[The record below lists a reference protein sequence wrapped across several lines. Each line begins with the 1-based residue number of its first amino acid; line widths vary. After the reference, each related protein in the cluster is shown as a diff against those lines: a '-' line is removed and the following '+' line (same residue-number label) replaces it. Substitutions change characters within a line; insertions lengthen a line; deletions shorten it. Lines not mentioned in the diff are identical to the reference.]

1 MNKENKI
8 RKELEKVLLTY
19 EKPSIY
25 FEKLRKDNKLKILYP
40 EINDLIGVIQS
51 PIHHPEG
58 DVFNHTMMV
67 VDEAA
72 KLRDKAKFPLEFMY
86 AALCHYFGKILTTTI
101 KEDGKIISYNHER
114 AGLKLVRKFL
124 KETTYK
130 DENNLRNYI
139 LNMTELHMQPNQLAN
154 QNSKLKSTR
163 KLFAKSVCP
172 QDLILLAKADALG
185 RTVEQ
190 NYSLK
195 EEYLINGLNDY
206 LNNKEINKNDKL

>member
-1 MNKENKI
+1 MDNAEKAFA
-8 RKELEKVLLTY
+8 RSQLEMLDDECK
-19 EKPSIY
+19 
-25 FEKLRKDNKLKILYP
+25 EKLNQIISLKASRK
-40 EINDLIGVIQS
+40 S
-51 PIHHPEG
+51 P
-58 DVFNHTMMV
+58 
-67 VDEAA
+67 
-72 KLRDKAKFPLEFMY
+72 
-86 AALCHYFGKILTTTI
+86 YFGSIDFKIPNELLSYRIGLKGI

>member
-1 MNKENKI
+1 MTKDIDIKN
-8 RKELEKVLLTY
+8 ELEEVLLTY

-25 FEKLRKDNKLKILYP
+25 FNNLKNNNTLGVKFP
-40 EINDLIGVIQS
+40 EISDLIGVIQS

-67 VDEAA
+67 IDEAA
-72 KLRDKAKFPLEFMY
+72 KLKDKAKNPLGFMY
-86 AALCHYFGKILTTTI
+86 SALCHDFGKVLTTTT

-124 KETTYK
+124 SRIIRK
-130 DENNLRNYI
+130 DESDLKNYV

-163 KLFAKSVCP
+163 KLFNKSICP
-172 QDLILLAKADALG
+172 HDLVLLAKADALG
-185 RTVEQ
+185 RTVNQ
-190 NYSLK
+190 DYSIKEGYLK
-195 EEYLINGLNDY
+195 NALEDF
-206 LNNKEINKNDKL
+206 KEIDTNNEN